1 MTQSIVYIC
10 LFLGIIDSIPN
21 SSVQSYCFN
30 IDYIYVYFY
39 DKGFENEWEQVRK
52 SLNQLCF
59 FLHCQCLHKDNNDR
73 YESICVMLLISI

>member
-59 FLHCQCLHKDNNDR
+59 FYIVNVYTKTIMIGMSQ
-73 YESICVMLLISI
+73 YV

>member
-30 IDYIYVYFY
+30 IDYIYVFY
-39 DKGFENEWEQVRK
+39 DKGLKMNGNK
-52 SLNQLCF
+52 
-59 FLHCQCLHKDNNDR
+59 
-73 YESICVMLLISI
+73 